1 MENKVFIKE
10 VAASHGLR
18 LNDLMKRMGYASQP
32 SFSRTIN
39 NPETIKVG
47 ALLKFADAI
56 GCDVAELFQDPNT
69 PEENGKAVIYCPHCG
84 KTIQINISTK
94 E

>member
-10 VAASHGLR
+10 VAASYGLR

-47 ALLKFADAI
+47 SLLKFADAI
-56 GCDVAELFQDPNT
+56 GCDVAELFQDPST
-69 PEENGKAVIYCPHCG
+69 PAGNGKTVISCPHCG
-84 KTIQINISTK
+84 KPIQINITTK
-94 E
+94 D